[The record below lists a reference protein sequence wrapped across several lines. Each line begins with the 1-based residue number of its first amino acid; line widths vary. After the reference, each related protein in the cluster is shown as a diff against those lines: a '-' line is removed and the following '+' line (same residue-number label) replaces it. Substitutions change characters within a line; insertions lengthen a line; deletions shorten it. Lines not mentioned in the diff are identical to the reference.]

1 MYINVQYTYIG
12 NCVPLNHNLLY
23 CVVPIYIIH
32 FYFCLLAEHG
42 LHNWLNTR
50 PGGNDDIAAMSL
62 IDNDANTSFILID
75 QSVCTYLY
83 LPIYHITLSYNI
95 ILKRDLKL

>member
-1 MYINVQYTYIG
+1 MY
-12 NCVPLNHNLLY
+12 
-23 CVVPIYIIH
+23 
-32 FYFCLLAEHG
+32 FYSLAEHG

-75 QSVCTYLY
+75 QSVC
-83 LPIYHITLSYNI
+83 I
-95 ILKRDLKL
+95 